1 MNSDNAKNK
10 TMVAL
15 LGAVAAAAIFS
26 AVLAPS
32 ALANPSQIQYGY
44 DPIVDAGDSSPD
56 QPGTPKLAPDEKVDQ
71 ASAVVAGVLAGRENG
86 SGRVASGRRQGGST
100 GSDLGRG
107 KNGALPG
114 ADKIARERDTEAFSL
129 ESVWLVLIVLA
140 LSVGLIAWA
149 LVRRRQLG
157 APNTI
162 DLVVRGLSIAIF
174 IALIVILNGSSGSIL
189 G

>member
-1 MNSDNAKNK
+1 
-10 TMVAL
+10 MVAI
-15 LGAVAAAAIFS
+15 LGAVGAAA
-26 AVLAPS
+26 VLCAALVPG

-56 QPGTPKLAPDEKVDQ
+56 QPGSPELAPDERVDQ
-71 ASAVVAGVLAGRENG
+71 ASAVVAGVLAGREKG
-86 SGRVASGRRQGGST
+86 AGRKALGRRQGGLT
-100 GSDLGRG
+100 GSDSGRG
-107 KNGALPG
+107 KDGALPG

-129 ESVWLVLIVLA
+129 ESVWMVLIVLA

-149 LVRRRQLG
+149 LVRRRELG

-162 DLVVRGLSIAIF
+162 DLAVRGLSIAIF